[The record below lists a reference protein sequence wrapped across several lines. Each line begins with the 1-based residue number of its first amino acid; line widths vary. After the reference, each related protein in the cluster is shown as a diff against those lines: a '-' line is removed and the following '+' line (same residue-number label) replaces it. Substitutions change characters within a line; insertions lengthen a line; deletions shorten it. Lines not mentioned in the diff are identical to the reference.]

1 MKNDLP
7 LEEMRKNSL
16 VSFLAVKISPD
27 KGKVF
32 EMVEKI
38 CNYSNNLE
46 KVLRIIARILRGSKM
61 DFSNFEHLSDFIVK
75 YQKSKLKVTEKNKN
89 MVEAAQHTVATSPNL
104 KEFSEIKEKF
114 GAAIEQSEIN
124 EAEHL
129 IMIVAMENTRKDL
142 EEDKLNSLLPF
153 EENGIIYTRGRVG
166 EDALQRIFGIDKLP
180 ILSPKSRIAKLLM
193 IRAHEEGTGLD
204 HRGVSSTLAKS
215 RTRAWVTQGGKLAKQ
230 VVSSCNLCKRK
241 LKKTQTQQ
249 MALIR
254 DEQLQPCP
262 PFTHVALDYM
272 GPLMMHDEI
281 KKRVTMKVWVLV
293 YVCRSTRAVCLL
305 AVPGYN
311 TDKFLLRHREFVFRF
326 GNPQTI
332 VSDRGTSLVKAGM
345 ILEDDSHPFKWNW
358 QKVVESNRLTNWIFT
373 EIGCAWRNGLSES
386 MVKITKKCLDIAMPV
401 DAKITYSELI
411 TLLAQVS
418 YTINARPIGVSAGGD
433 LQDEMQPIT
442 PNQLLIGRSDFDVK
456 APEYDMDTAL
466 PKRTEYVKNLVDKWW
481 SSWIKQCFPHLIPCK
496 KWRQAGRNLEIGDV
510 CLLYYPGSLT
520 GKYKLVKVVEVHPD
534 EKGMVRTVT
543 ILYKKRV
550 KKEKADVI
558 NKKSMVR
565 ERVGVQRLILIQ
577 PVSDQKSDQDT
588 ESGN

>member
-1 MKNDLP
+1 
-7 LEEMRKNSL
+7 
-16 VSFLAVKISPD
+16 
-27 KGKVF
+27 
-32 EMVEKI
+32 
-38 CNYSNNLE
+38 
-46 KVLRIIARILRGSKM
+46 
-61 DFSNFEHLSDFIVK
+61 
-75 YQKSKLKVTEKNKN
+75 
-89 MVEAAQHTVATSPNL
+89 
-104 KEFSEIKEKF
+104 
-114 GAAIEQSEIN
+114 
-124 EAEHL
+124 
-129 IMIVAMENTRKDL
+129 
-142 EEDKLNSLLPF
+142 
-153 EENGIIYTRGRVG
+153 
-166 EDALQRIFGIDKLP
+166 
-180 ILSPKSRIAKLLM
+180 
-193 IRAHEEGTGLD
+193 
-204 HRGVSSTLAKS
+204 
-215 RTRAWVTQGGKLAKQ
+215 
-230 VVSSCNLCKRK
+230 
-241 LKKTQTQQ
+241 
-249 MALIR
+249 
-254 DEQLQPCP
+254 
-262 PFTHVALDYM
+262 
-272 GPLMMHDEI
+272 
-281 KKRVTMKVWVLV
+281 
-293 YVCRSTRAVCLL
+293 
-305 AVPGYN
+305 
-311 TDKFLLRHREFVFRF
+311 
-326 GNPQTI
+326 
-332 VSDRGTSLVKAGM
+332 
-345 ILEDDSHPFKWNW
+345 
-358 QKVVESNRLTNWIFT
+358 
-373 EIGCAWRNGLSES
+373 

-433 LQDEMQPIT
+433 LQEEIQPIT

-481 SSWIKQCFPHLIPCK
+481 SSWIKQVFPHLIPCK